1 MFDTEL
7 TRKLRTAP
15 ALAPLPARQPIGDS
29 FFPSSIVYPASAL
42 SIAMNSGA
50 TTKKRQRIL
59 LDDMGEEIGLVADD
73 DDEEAKEA
81 DREPIDIVARL
92 WRF

>member
-7 TRKLRTAP
+7 TRKLRSAP

-29 FFPSSIVYPASAL
+29 YFPSSIAYPAVAPTT
-42 SIAMNSGA
+42 AV
-50 TTKKRQRIL
+50 TTKKRQKIV
-59 LDDMGEEIGLVADD
+59 LDDMGEEIGLVEEDEA
-73 DDEEAKEA
+73 DEE
-81 DREPIDIVARL
+81 RERGPVDIVARL